1 VIGNDNA
8 GGRIIAAQNHVTAS
22 LTTKFKTGA
31 FENAANFAS

>member
-8 GGRIIAAQNHVTAS
+8 GGRIIAAQNHVAS